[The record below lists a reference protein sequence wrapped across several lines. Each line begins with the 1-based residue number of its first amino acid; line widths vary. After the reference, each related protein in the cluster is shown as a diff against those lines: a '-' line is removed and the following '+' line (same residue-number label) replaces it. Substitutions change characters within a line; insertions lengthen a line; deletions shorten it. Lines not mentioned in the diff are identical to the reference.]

1 MLKSPVKP
9 YRPFLPDRKAP
20 CLCGSMKRFGKCC
33 AKRIPNR
40 QVGRVWQADA
50 NAERRLAAL
59 LHVRADI
66 TQYRIWHLSHTV
78 PLDVPHPIY
87 SRDQLMLV
95 DVNALNAHLEN
106 LMWLYGRLGWLNR
119 LPALL
124 DDIESAIDDPRW
136 RAKLAYQRGIVALWQ
151 GDRVA
156 AAEKIAGLDI
166 TPACEDVDLLQI
178 HVDLHG
184 NAMGLSEHLDFYDAI
199 VSRTRS
205 LADKLQYRGAYA
217 FQLLMAGDDT
227 GAAARFEAA
236 IAVGRAAEAEKPFSV
251 NAIIWFCKVLEGRGV
266 IDHDR
271 AFLDEAVTRLV
282 PLADDK
288 EQLTAS
294 GRAIVGRQLG
304 DALRYAERYQE
315 AIEAYRRAFEEGP
328 DQALR
333 TFEAECELYLG
344 NTDQA
349 YALIRRVAVT
359 KLEVPERADHAFTFF
374 YIALARR
381 DPEALSD
388 ARDLLKAAVT
398 SELYFERLRLQH
410 IVTIQEALDDIAS
423 EREPA
428 AVAPLLQGLKALS
441 RYVQLQPNIAG
452 IGLNLNNMIDDLVAR
467 HEAAN
472 AISASDELGGS

>member
-1 MLKSPVKP
+1 MQ
-9 YRPFLPDRKAP
+9 
-20 CLCGSMKRFGKCC
+20 RFGKCC

-40 QVGRVWQADA
+40 QVGKAWQADA
-50 NAERRLAAL
+50 HAERWLAAL
-59 LHVRADI
+59 RHVRADI

-87 SRDQLMLV
+87 SRDQIMLI

-106 LMWLYGRLGWLNR
+106 LMWLYVRLGWLHR
-119 LPALL
+119 LSALL
-124 DDIESAIDDPRW
+124 DDIESAINDPRW

-156 AAEKIAGLDI
+156 AAEKIAGLNV

-178 HVDLHG
+178 HVDLHR
-184 NAMGLSEHLDFYDAI
+184 NAMGLSEHLAFYDAI
-199 VSRTRS
+199 VTLTRS
-205 LADKLQYRGAYA
+205 LADKLQYCGAYA
-217 FQLLMAGDDT
+217 FQLLMAGDDK

-236 IAVGRAAEAEKPFSV
+236 IAVGREAEAEKPFSV
-251 NAIIWFCKVLEGRGV
+251 NAMIWFCKVLEGRGV

-271 AFLDEAVTRLV
+271 AFLDEAAARLE
-282 PLADDK
+282 PLAGDK
-288 EQLTAS
+288 ERLTAS
-294 GRAIVGRQLG
+294 GRAMVGRQVG
-304 DALRYAERYQE
+304 DVLRYAGRYQE
-315 AIEAYRRAFEEGP
+315 AIEAYRKAFEEEP

-333 TFEAECELYLG
+333 TFEAECELHLG

-349 YALIRRVAVT
+349 YALIRRIGVT
-359 KLEVPERADHAFTFF
+359 KLETAERADHAFTFF

-398 SELYFERLRLQH
+398 PEPYFERLRLQH

-428 AVAPLLQGLKALS
+428 AIAPLLQGLKALS
-441 RYVQLQPNIAG
+441 RYVQMQPNIAG

-467 HEAAN
+467 NEAAN
-472 AISASDELGGS
+472 ETTASDKPGGS